1 MHTNS
6 PPPSST
12 SSNGMP
18 SVSPERIMEGV
29 LENLSNSGGTPSFI
43 TLHDVDPTPVG
54 NEDLVFS
61 CGHQYDSDSFRRS
74 VLPELELGLLRLHR
88 PLPTTARVLK
98 GLFGEG
104 PSVKLACPLCVLRH
118 LQAQQSDEINDTT

>member
-1 MHTNS
+1 
-6 PPPSST
+6 
-12 SSNGMP
+12 
-18 SVSPERIMEGV
+18 MEGV
-29 LENLSNSGGTPSFI
+29 LENLATSGGGPGSFI
-43 TLHDVDPTPVG
+43 TLSEVEPTPAG
-54 NEDLVFS
+54 TEDFIFS
-61 CGHQYDSDSFRRS
+61 CGHQYEAESFRRS

-118 LQAQQSDEINDTT
+118 LQAQQPEEGVGVK